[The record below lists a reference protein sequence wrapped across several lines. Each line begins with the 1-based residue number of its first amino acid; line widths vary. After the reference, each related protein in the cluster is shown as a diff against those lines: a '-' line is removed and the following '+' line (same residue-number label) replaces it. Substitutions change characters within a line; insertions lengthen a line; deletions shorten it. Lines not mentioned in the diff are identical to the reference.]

1 MVVRPLKWLVFA
13 VIAVVVVLFAGGASV
28 LAKVPD
34 LREKAAGLVERD
46 DAQSGQSRSQL
57 SPVEFRDVRFGYT
70 TARLRELVG
79 TPETTHD
86 ATVEG
91 LKLECW
97 YYGIV
102 GESGSY
108 QFCFADGKLRSKFRF
123 VAGGA
128 LRGAR
133 RDL

>member
-1 MVVRPLKWLVFA
+1 MTGLGRLVVLA
-13 VIAVVVVLFAGGASV
+13 AIVVVVALVAGGASV

-34 LREKAAGLVERD
+34 LREKAAGLVARD
-46 DAQSGQSRSQL
+46 ASGQSRSQV
-57 SPVEFRDVRFGYT
+57 SSVEFRDVRFGYT

-79 TPETTHD
+79 APESNHQTN
-86 ATVEG
+86 VEG
-91 LKLECW
+91 LELECW

-102 GESGSY
+102 GGSGSY

-123 VAGGA
+123 VAARA

>member
-1 MVVRPLKWLVFA
+1 MTGLGRLVVLA
-13 VIAVVVVLFAGGASV
+13 AIVVVVALVAGGASV

-34 LREKAAGLVERD
+34 LREKAAGLVARD
-46 DAQSGQSRSQL
+46 DSGSGQSRSQV
-57 SPVEFRDVRFGYT
+57 SSVEFRDVRFGYT

-79 TPETTHD
+79 APESNHQTN
-86 ATVEG
+86 VEG
-91 LKLECW
+91 LELECW

-102 GESGSY
+102 GGSGSY

-123 VAGGA
+123 VAARA